1 MKIDELLIL
10 PEGKTLEFKRD
21 LSSPKPVLRTLV
33 AFANTADFDLDQDAL
48 KLWFA
53 GRDRTLNISALE
65 SLGILAHQGS
75 VSVVS
80 NGGWHDSGKLQGR
93 RQPDQKPR
101 HLPGIARN
109 GVDGG
114 VGKRVSTYCQR
125 LQEGGLP

>member
-80 NGGWHDSGKLQGR
+80 NGR